1 MDVIFE
7 WDEDKSLSNFKK
19 HGVWFAEAQTV
30 WADERSIEYFDSLH
44 STEEDRFI
52 RIGRSSGATA
62 RVLLNVFC
70 ERDDAR
76 RIRLISS
83 REATISEKRVYE
95 EGI

>member
-1 MDVIFE
+1 MNVIFE
-7 WDEDKSLSNFKK
+7 WDEDKNLANFKK
-19 HGVWFAEAQTV
+19 HGVWFAEAQTA

-52 RIGRSSGATA
+52 RIGRSAGNSA
-62 RVLLNVFC
+62 RVLLTVFC
-70 ERDDAR
+70 ERDEAK

-83 REATISEKRVYE
+83 REATRSEKSAYE

>member
-1 MDVIFE
+1 MNAVFE
-7 WDEDKSLSNFKK
+7 WNEDKNLANFKK

-52 RIGRSSGATA
+52 RIGRSVGTTT
-62 RVLLNVFC
+62 RILLSVFC
-70 ERDDAR
+70 ERDEAK